1 MWRTTVCVILALV
14 LSSHVQAKQDKDQ
27 SHKTNRQSTT
37 ELAGLK
43 SGVTFSPAERNLI
56 RAQLLEEKRTMRRQ
70 QKSLPPGLQK
80 KMARGR
86 SLPPG
91 WQKKVEPG
99 HSLDYQLYRQGE
111 GLPDIL
117 LRRLP
122 PPPVG
127 SEIIRVDE
135 KIIRLDS
142 TTRTILDVF
151 DLVPAR

>member
-14 LSSHVQAKQDKDQ
+14 LSSHVQAKPDKVTP
-27 SHKTNRQSTT
+27 HKTNRQSTIEQT
-37 ELAGLK
+37 DRNRGE
-43 SGVTFSPAERNLI
+43 TFNPAERNLI
-56 RAQLLEEKRTMRRQ
+56 RAQLLGEKRTTTQQ
-70 QKSLPPGLQK
+70 QKALPPGLQK
-80 KMARGR
+80 KIARGK

-91 WQKKVEPG
+91 WQKKVELG
-99 HSLDYQLYRQGE
+99 HSLDYQVYRQGE
-111 GLPDIL
+111 SLPDIL

-135 KIIRLDS
+135 KIIHLDS
-142 TTRTILDVF
+142 ATRTILDVF